1 MQIQICA
8 ETSLIC
14 TDFVFA
20 CVDIQ
25 PPSATLSSSDHANH
39 MLIQISPRKGDKMS
53 VAYREVESA
62 ETFMA
67 GHDAGRQV
75 SGFSCSRVKNS
86 KSKENFGA
94 GDENGK

>member
-1 MQIQICA
+1 
-8 ETSLIC
+8 
-14 TDFVFA
+14 
-20 CVDIQ
+20 
-25 PPSATLSSSDHANH
+25 
-39 MLIQISPRKGDKMS
+39 MS
-53 VAYREVESA
+53 IAHREDESA

-86 KSKENFGA
+86 KSKENFRA